1 MNGVIAMMMWNG
13 RIAMTGRVSQPSNL
27 GKWEIGM
34 EPGTSVGYDRVY
46 WAAIL
51 TVPYGRALKSIE

>member
-13 RIAMTGRVSQPSNL
+13 RIAMTGRVTQPSNL
-27 GKWEIGM
+27 VKWKIGM
-34 EPGTSVGYDRVY
+34 EPGISVGYDRVY

-51 TVPYGRALKSIE
+51 TLSLEQCTQWS